1 MSPLT
6 ETVFFVFGLVALG
19 YVAAWSGYLKADSG
33 EILAQFAV
41 GLAMPVLL
49 FRTMAKVDFH
59 GAAPWALWGAYF
71 CTIAIA
77 WTAGHLV
84 TTRLF
89 GRDARAGVVGG
100 VSSSFS
106 NLVLLGIPFMS
117 GIFGQPG
124 VDILSLLI
132 SVHLPV
138 MMMASVI
145 LFESFGRAEGET
157 MDLVR
162 ILRAFLRKVLV
173 NPLIIG
179 ILAGLAWRMTGLQ
192 MPMLGT
198 RMVDVLADIAGPVAL
213 IAMGAELSGFGISG
227 NLRAALS
234 LSVAKLV
241 LMPAVAL
248 LLAVIFGLPPLT
260 AKIAIIAASMPAGVN
275 SYLIATQFGTGQ
287 ALASSQM
294 TLSTVLAALTTSLW
308 LMIATSVFG

>member
-6 ETVFFVFGLVALG
+6 ETVLFVFDLVALG
-19 YVAAWSGYLKADSG
+19 YVAALSGYLKAGSG
-33 EILAQFAV
+33 EVLAQFAV
-41 GLAMPVLL
+41 GIAMPVLL

-59 GAAPWALWGAYF
+59 GAAPWSLWGAYF
-71 CTIAIA
+71 STIAIA
-77 WTAGHLV
+77 WTVGHLV

-117 GIFGQPG
+117 GIFGQHG
-124 VDILSLLI
+124 VDILSLLV

-145 LFESFGRAEGET
+145 LFESFSRVEGQP
-157 MDLVR
+157 MDVVKV
-162 ILRAFLRKVLV
+162 LRAFLRKVFV

-179 ILAGLAWRMTGLQ
+179 ILAGLVWRMTGLEL
-192 MPMLGT
+192 PGLGT
-198 RMVDVLADIAGPVAL
+198 RLVDVLANIAGPVAL
-213 IAMGAELSGFGISG
+213 FAMGAELSGFGISG

-234 LSVAKLV
+234 LSVAKLM
-241 LMPAVAL
+241 LMPAVVLLFAL
-248 LLAVIFGLPPLT
+248 AFGLPPLT
-260 AKIAIIAASMPAGVN
+260 AKVAVVAASMPAGVN

-294 TLSTVLAALTTSLW
+294 TLSTVLAAFTTGIW

>member
-6 ETVFFVFGLVALG
+6 ETVLFVFGLVALG
-19 YVAAWSGYLKADSG
+19 DVAALSGYLKAGSG
-33 EILAQFAV
+33 EVLAQFAV
-41 GLAMPVLL
+41 GIAMPVML

-77 WTAGHLV
+77 WTVGHLV

-124 VDILSLLI
+124 VDILSLLV

-145 LFESFGRAEGET
+145 LFESFSRVEGQS
-157 MDLVR
+157 MDLVKV
-162 ILRAFLRKVLV
+162 LRAFLRKVFV

-179 ILAGLAWRMTGLQ
+179 ILAGLLWRMTGLEL
-192 MPMLGT
+192 PGLGT
-198 RMVDVLADIAGPVAL
+198 RLVDVLANIAGPVAL
-213 IAMGAELSGFGISG
+213 FAMGAELSGFGISG
-227 NLRAALS
+227 NLRASLALS
-234 LSVAKLV
+234 IAKLV
-241 LMPAVAL
+241 LMPAVVLIFAL
-248 LLAVIFGLPPLT
+248 AFGLPPLT
-260 AKIAIIAASMPAGVN
+260 AKVAIVAASMPAGVN

-294 TLSTVLAALTTSLW
+294 TLSTVLAAFTTSVW

>member
-19 YVAAWSGYLKADSG
+19 YVAAWSGYLKAGSG

-41 GLAMPVLL
+41 GIAMPVLL

-145 LFESFGRAEGET
+145 LFESFGRAEGEA

-260 AKIAIIAASMPAGVN
+260 AKIAVIAASMPAGVN

-294 TLSTVLAALTTSLW
+294 TLSTVLAAFTTSVW
-308 LMIATSVFG
+308 LVIASQVFG